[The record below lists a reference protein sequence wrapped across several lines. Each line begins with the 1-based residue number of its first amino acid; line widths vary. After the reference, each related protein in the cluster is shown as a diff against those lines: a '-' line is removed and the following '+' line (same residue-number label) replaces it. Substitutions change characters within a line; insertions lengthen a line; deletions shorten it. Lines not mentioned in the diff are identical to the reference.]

1 MSKKELLAPA
11 GNFEC
16 LKMAVMAGADAVYL
30 GGKNFGARRFAS
42 NFNDEEMIAAI
53 KYCHLYG
60 VKIYVT
66 VNTIIYEDELDE
78 CVNYVEFLHK
88 NGVDAVIVQDIGLIR
103 ILQGTFPN
111 LEIHASTQCHTYNE
125 NQFKLL
131 EELGVKRVVL
141 AREMDLKSIND
152 INTSLEKEAFIH
164 GAICISYSGQC
175 LFSSLIMNRSGNRG
189 ECAGMCRLPYKLEDS
204 DSNLIETDGEY
215 LLSPKE
221 LSTIDRF
228 KEIME
233 SDITSFKIEGRMKS
247 PEYVYLVTKIYR
259 TLIDKYNQGLELE
272 INEDDYKKLKIIY
285 NREFTNGHL
294 FNRRGNYLMNIKTP
308 NHIGINIG
316 KVIDVNNSKITI
328 KLTEDIYQEDGI
340 RFTSN
345 NKGMILNFIYD
356 KSGKLI
362 NSAKSGDI
370 IFVDN
375 KVNLDET
382 SDVLKTSSVYLN
394 KEINKIIDKKIPVR
408 FLVKARIGKP
418 LEIEIND
425 YENSV
430 KLTDIVVDKAIK
442 NVTDKNVLIE
452 KLSKLGDT
460 PFKVKSID
468 FDIDEDIFIPMSNLN
483 ELRRKLTNE
492 LINVRENKIC
502 EFIKNNI
509 KFNDNYKCSSNDVKI
524 SILVNTKEQL
534 DVVLDK
540 YKEIIS
546 DIYVT
551 DKDLYLEY
559 KHLNNIYYQIP
570 RIDNSKDII
579 NNENILITDLSNL
592 DKYKNNN
599 IVSDYYLNVVNSK
612 YINYLFDKGV
622 SKVTLSVENSV
633 YKIKNIIDSY
643 QNVPNIEVII
653 YGKIELMIMKHCLLN
668 NLVNKDKFPC
678 KACDKNY
685 YLVDRNNK
693 KYRILTK
700 NRTTRLL
707 SYKDELYNSEDILKL
722 KEMGIKNYRIN
733 LFDEDR
739 DKTIGIIEK
748 YKNILF

>member
-1 MSKKELLAPA
+1 MNKKELLSPA

-16 LKMAVMAGADAVYL
+16 LKMAIKAGCDAVYL

-66 VNTIIYEDELDE
+66 VNTIIYEDELE
-78 CVNYVEFLHK
+78 NCVKYVEFLHK
-88 NGVDAVIVQDIGLIR
+88 NGVDAVIVQDIGLIK

-189 ECAGMCRLPYKLEDS
+189 ECAGMCRLPYKLED
-204 DSNLIETDGEY
+204 NNGKIIETDGEY

-259 TLIDKYNQGLELE
+259 TLIDKYNSGLELE
-272 INEDDYKKLKIIY
+272 INEEDYKNLKIIY

-294 FNRRGNYLMNIKTP
+294 FNDRGNNLMNIKTP

-362 NSAKSGDI
+362 NSAKNGDVI
-370 IFVDN
+370 LVDN
-375 KVNLDET
+375 KVNLDEL
-382 SDVLKTSSVYLN
+382 SDVLKTSSVHLN
-394 KEINKIIDKKIPVR
+394 KEISKINEKKIPIN
-408 FLVKARIGKP
+408 FFVKAKLGEP
-418 LEIEIND
+418 LEIKIND
-425 YENSV
+425 YENSI
-430 KLTDIVVDKAIK
+430 KLTDITIDKAIK

-468 FDIDEDIFIPMSNLN
+468 FDIDEDIFIPLSNLN
-483 ELRRKLTNE
+483 ELRRKLTSE
-492 LINVRENKIC
+492 LINLRENNKKD
-502 EFIKNNI
+502 FIKNNYD
-509 KFNDNYKCSSNDVKI
+509 FNDNYKTSDNDIKL

-540 YKEIIS
+540 YKDIAS

-551 DKDLYLEY
+551 DKKLYSEY
-559 KHLNNIYYQIP
+559 KNYSNIYYQIP
-570 RIDNSKDII
+570 RIDNSKDNF

-599 IVSDYYLNVVNSK
+599 IISDYYLNVVNSQ
-612 YINYLFDKGV
+612 YINYLFNKGV
-622 SKVTLSVENSV
+622 SKVTLSVENTV
-633 YKIKNIIDSY
+633 NDIKNIINTYDKI
-643 QNVPNIEVII
+643 PNIEVII
-653 YGKIELMIMKHCLLN
+653 YGKIELMIMKHCMLN
-668 NLVNKDKFPC
+668 NLINKDKFPC
-678 KACDKNY
+678 NVCDKDY

-693 KYRILTK
+693 KYRIVAK
-700 NRTTRLL
+700 NMTTRIL

-733 LFDEDR
+733 LFNEDK
-739 DKTIGIIEK
+739 DKTIEILEK
-748 YKNILF
+748 YNDILF